1 MMKISRK
8 ILTHKE
14 LEEYCFFISKDLK
27 LIFATDYYVITNFDY
42 SESIKNY
49 IGCFLIN
56 NTGEVF
62 IIKDFS
68 NNEILLEK
76 SAFDIELFKNL
87 LIKEIKLPSY
97 YWAEFT
103 NSLIANYFIEGFV
116 KDVEQSKSFKEL
128 FKKFN
133 KKMYNDES
141 ITQQSAIY
149 NLESIDYE
157 YIKEDKEQEEKNTIK
172 FKIAILSILFL
183 LIGSLCYFEMYPV
196 LFMIIVAISFVC
208 INGKYQEIKYKKSK
222 KWISKN
228 IIKETFKNKDLLII
242 NFEEEGYSPMEP
254 LFLLEHNLEE
264 YEEEIVLD
272 FIYVEGDLFCLNE
285 NAELILTPNSFNEI
299 KKKALLEL
307 KEAKKLKSKI
317 TESKTM
323 EELIDSYKGV

>member
-1 MMKISRK
+1 M
-8 ILTHKE
+8 T
-14 LEEYCFFISKDLK
+14 K
-27 LIFATDYYVITNFDY
+27 L
-42 SESIKNY
+42 
-49 IGCFLIN
+49 
-56 NTGEVF
+56 
-62 IIKDFS
+62 
-68 NNEILLEK
+68 
-76 SAFDIELFKNL
+76 
-87 LIKEIKLPSY
+87 
-97 YWAEFT
+97 
-103 NSLIANYFIEGFV
+103 
-116 KDVEQSKSFKEL
+116 
-128 FKKFN
+128 
-133 KKMYNDES
+133 
-141 ITQQSAIY
+141 
-149 NLESIDYE
+149 
-157 YIKEDKEQEEKNTIK
+157 EEKNTIK

-183 LIGSLCYFEMYPV
+183 LIGALCYFEMYPV

-307 KEAKKLKSKI
+307 KEDCQESYMFEDIRRKLAKKLKSKI